1 MEVRH
6 RGSTYE
12 VEVAAWRICASPVQT
27 RCQRCRGAIHEGEL
41 IAVTPTTGRALHP
54 TCASAVSQG
63 AIVAAPQ
70 ERVRPTA
77 A

>member
-27 RCQRCRGAIHEGEL
+27 RCQRCRTPIYEGEL
-41 IAVTPTTGRALHP
+41 IAVAPGTGRALHP
-54 TCASAVSQG
+54 ACASGASHGAV
-63 AIVAAPQ
+63 VAAPQ
-70 ERVRPTA
+70 ERVSPRA